1 MRSTSVKAAVFVAA
15 LASASNP
22 CQADWL
28 KIRFDGAISDIYLN
42 TEDGRL
48 YLDDRETPLLEFE
61 QNSATPAYSLGKR
74 KATTGA
80 VAADETPQSYE
91 FSSPKTLDSSAPEQ
105 VKNRNRLLTIRI
117 ENGVA
122 YQIIHSPSGSSVN
135 TGSAEVIERSEV
147 PGKSHDSASTIG
159 HPVSGQR

>member
-1 MRSTSVKAAVFVAA
+1 MRFIAASA
-15 LASASNP
+15 LAITLCGASALCP
-22 CQADWL
+22 ADWL
-28 KIRFDGAISDIYLN
+28 KIRFDGAVADIFLN

-61 QNSATPAYSLGKR
+61 QTRATPTFSAAKNKAASSATQ
-74 KATTGA
+74 TGEP
-80 VAADETPQSYE
+80 VQSYE
-91 FSSPKTLDSSAPEQ
+91 FSSARTLDSSAPEQ

-135 TGSAEVIERSEV
+135 TGSAEVIERSEIPSREGETKPV
-147 PGKSHDSASTIG
+147 IG
-159 HPVSGQR
+159 QPVSGRR

>member
-1 MRSTSVKAAVFVAA
+1 MRFIAVSSLAITLCGTPA
-15 LASASNP
+15 LCP
-22 CQADWL
+22 ADWL
-28 KIRFDGAISDIYLN
+28 KIRFDGAVADIFLN

-61 QNSATPAYSLGKR
+61 QTRSAPTFTAAKR
-74 KATTGA
+74 KSPSDAGITENPIQT
-80 VAADETPQSYE
+80 YE
-91 FSSPKTLDSSAPEQ
+91 FSGARTLDSSAPEQ

-135 TGSAEVIERSEV
+135 TGSAEVIERSEI
-147 PGKSHDSASTIG
+147 PAKESESGGSAIG
-159 HPVSGQR
+159 SPVSGQR